1 MASDQDA
8 SSSNSSNFN
17 STLRTCYKYDIFL
30 SFRGEDTRKGFT
42 DHLYHALKRSGFSVF
57 RDDEELERGEVIS
70 KELLQA
76 IENSHF
82 AIVVL
87 SKNYASSSW
96 CLKELQHI
104 LYSRDKLCQQV
115 FPIFYDV
122 DPSDVRHQ
130 RGSFDEAFN
139 RHGELGRDTK
149 VMESWRN
156 SLKKVADLSG
166 WDCKDRPEAKLIE
179 TVVEVLWTRLRPK
192 LPPYFEDLIGIE
204 NKIEQLE
211 PLLEIGSI
219 DVRFVGIW
227 GLPGVGKTT
236 IARAVF
242 EKYRGQFEIKCFL
255 HNVRATS
262 ERDGEV
268 HLQSKLLSHLKIRNM
283 EIEDTFE
290 GKKIIQNRFRGK
302 KVLLILDDVGH
313 TRHLENLANSPNWFG
328 AGSRVIITTR
338 DSGLLRRVHGAHAH
352 EVQIMNPHE
361 SFQLFCSKAFKSGE
375 PQKDLLH
382 MSKIVCDYAK
392 GLPLA
397 LSVLGSSFGEIH
409 SREEWKD
416 ALDKLKKHQPDE
428 ILRVLQLSFDALDEP
443 EKTIFLDIACFFN
456 GWSKKVI
463 THILE
468 SCGFNAKI
476 GIATLQK
483 KSVLK
488 DYDDF
493 LVMHDLLEQMG
504 RRIVVDKSREY
515 VGNRSRLWSRED
527 IDEVMENNLG
537 TKEIQGMVSSTSCEA
552 PWDPEAFLTFC
563 NLRLIIVTSDFNL
576 PHGLKCL
583 PHSLKVLHWTKY
595 HLHTLPPGARLY
607 KLVDLKMRHSK
618 LKKLWNKSLC
628 SKNLKFLDLSYSKN
642 LIETPDFYELPNLE
656 RLELEGCEEIVDLH
670 ASIRQHTKL
679 RVLNLKGCKKL
690 TIFCLKKLEMTA
702 LKEFVLCGCIQVKCL
717 PEFGES
723 MKNLEILDVGETNLV
738 KLPESLGLLT
748 GLETLK
754 LRGCKNLVC
763 LPQSIHKLKHL
774 VFVDIA
780 SCSRF
785 VRLPENLNEMEAL
798 EEIDASET
806 GITEVPCSIGG
817 LNKVKK
823 LSFRGCKGLTSNS
836 WSLIHLLNLMFW
848 RHSIHKGLALPDSI
862 FNLKSLK
869 ELNLSYCGIDDGSIP
884 DSFGPLSSLEKLNL
898 SGNLFKKLHAGCISN
913 LLPLKFLYLNSC
925 SELGSLPQL
934 GPNLTRAYA
943 GDCGSLEAVS
953 DEQLSH
959 LFTSIYQDERL
970 IMGDSLDVAIP
981 GSEIPS
987 WFNNQ
992 HDLFLNHYGEAWM
1005 MIDMPPCGEEILG
1018 IGLCIVIDDQ
1028 FFSTEPNKRPPF
1040 GFLNCW
1046 FNFAKIPRPPN
1057 LPQNYGRVCRYQED
1071 MKSTHL
1077 WMVFWKQKEEVSRCL
1092 QLSEYSHIP
1101 LKFNAHPY
1109 WEFDSKDWKMDRK
1122 DWKIKCGWR
1131 VIRKGDFENWDY
1143 SMSQRLLPAAEQHN
1157 DQDVRTPMPL
1167 HFESR
1172 SISVR
1177 PVPSNLDYSVQ
1188 MLQGSVKELEKERID
1203 KIPRKERKKI

>member
-1 MASDQDA
+1 MKYFMAFCDGKCTERCKKA
-8 SSSNSSNFN
+8 G
-17 STLRTCYKYDIFL
+17 
-30 SFRGEDTRKGFT
+30 RGEDTRKGFT
-42 DHLYHALKRSGFSVF
+42 DHMYHALKGSGFRVF

-76 IENSHF
+76 IEDSHF

-96 CLKELQHI
+96 CLNELQHI
-104 LYSRDKLCQQV
+104 LYSRDNLCQQV
-115 FPIFYDV
+115 FPIFYYV
-122 DPSDVRHQ
+122 DPSDVRNQ
-130 RGSFDEAFN
+130 KGSFEDAFLK
-139 RHGELGRDTK
+139 HQMLQRDIKVLKSWRESLTK
-149 VMESWRN
+149 VAN
-156 SLKKVADLSG
+156 LSG

-179 TVVEVLWTRLRPK
+179 TVVEELWTRLQPK

-211 PLLEIGSI
+211 PLLEIGLN
-219 DVRFVGIW
+219 DVRFVGIT
-227 GLPGVGKTT
+227 GLSGVGKTT

-242 EKYRGQFEIKCFL
+242 EKYRSQFEIKCFL

-262 ERDGEV
+262 ERYGEV
-268 HLQSKLLSHLKIRNM
+268 HLQSKLLSHLKIKNM

-290 GKKIIQNRFRGK
+290 GKKIIQNRLRDK
-302 KVLLILDDVGH
+302 KVLLILDDVDH
-313 TRHLENLANSPNWFG
+313 IRHLENLANSPNWFG

-338 DSGLLRRVHGAHAH
+338 DSGLLRRVHIALAH
-352 EVQIMNPHE
+352 EVQIMNPCE

-375 PQKDLLH
+375 PQQDLLH
-382 MSKIVCDYAK
+382 MSKSVCDYAK

-397 LSVLGSSFGEIH
+397 LSVLGSSFGEIN
-409 SREEWKD
+409 SLEEWKD
-416 ALDKLKKHQPDE
+416 ALNKLKKHQPDE

-443 EKTIFLDIACFFN
+443 DKTIFLDIACFFN
-456 GWSKKVI
+456 GWSIKVI

-483 KSVLK
+483 KSMLK
-488 DYDDF
+488 DDGDF
-493 LVMHDLLEQMG
+493 LLMHDLLEQMG
-504 RRIVVDKSREY
+504 RRIIVDKSPDY
-515 VGNRSRLWSRED
+515 VGNRSRLWYKED

-552 PWDPEAFLTFC
+552 SWDPEAFLTFH
-563 NLRLIIVTSDFNL
+563 NLRLLIITSDFKL
-576 PHGLKCL
+576 HHGLKCL
-583 PHSLKVLHWTKY
+583 PYSLKVLHWTKY
-595 HLHTLPPGARLY
+595 PLDTLPPGARLY
-607 KLVDLKMRHSK
+607 RLVDLKMHHSK

-628 SKNLKFLDLSYSKN
+628 SKNLKVLDLSYSKN
-642 LIETPDFYELPNLE
+642 LIETPDFSELPNLE
-656 RLELEGCEEIVDLH
+656 RLELEGCEGITDLH
-670 ASIRQHTKL
+670 ASIGQHRKL
-679 RVLNLKGCKKL
+679 QVLNLNGCKKL
-690 TIFCLKKLEMTA
+690 KNWCLKKLEMTA
-702 LKEFVLCGCIQVKCL
+702 LKEFVLCECIQVKSL
-717 PEFGES
+717 PEFGEN
-723 MKNLEILDVGETNLV
+723 MKNLEMLDAEETNLV

-763 LPQSIHKLKHL
+763 LPQSIHKLKRL

-780 SCSRF
+780 GCSRF
-785 VRLPENLNEMEAL
+785 ARLPENLNEMEAL

-806 GITEVPCSIGG
+806 DITEVPSSIGG
-817 LNKVKK
+817 LNKIKK
-823 LSFRGCKGLTSNS
+823 LSFEDCNKSTTNS
-836 WSLIHLLNLMFW
+836 WRLIHMLNLMFW
-848 RHSIHKGLALPDSI
+848 RPSIHKGLALPDSI

-869 ELNLSYCGIDDGSIP
+869 ELNLSYCGIDDGSVL
-884 DSFGPLSSLEKLNL
+884 DSFIGLSSLEKLNL
-898 SGNLFKKLHAGCISN
+898 SGNLFKKLRAGCISN
-913 LLPLKFLYLNSC
+913 LLKLKFLYLNSC

-934 GPNLTRAYA
+934 GPNLIRAYA

-959 LFTSIYQDERL
+959 LFTSIHQDERL

-987 WFNNQ
+987 WFENQ
-992 HDLFLNHYGEAWM
+992 NDIFLNHHGEAWM

-1018 IGLCIVIDDQ
+1018 IGLCIVIDDK

-1040 GFLNCW
+1040 GLLNCW
-1046 FNFAKIPRPPN
+1046 FDFAKIPQPPN
-1057 LPQNYGRVCRYQED
+1057 LEPKTYARVCRYQED

-1077 WMVFWKQKEEVSRCL
+1077 WIVFWKQREEVSRCL

-1101 LKFNAHPY
+1101 LQFKAPP
-1109 WEFDSKDWKMDRK
+1109 DWKWRDDEQYWKWDDVK

-1143 SMSQRLLPAAEQHN
+1143 SMSQSGLLPAEQRN

-1167 HFESR
+1167 NFESR
-1172 SISVR
+1172 SISLR
-1177 PVPSNLDYSVQ
+1177 PVPSVQ
-1188 MLQGSVKELEKERID
+1188 MLAGKVTELEKERLW
-1203 KIPRKERKKI
+1203 KRLR